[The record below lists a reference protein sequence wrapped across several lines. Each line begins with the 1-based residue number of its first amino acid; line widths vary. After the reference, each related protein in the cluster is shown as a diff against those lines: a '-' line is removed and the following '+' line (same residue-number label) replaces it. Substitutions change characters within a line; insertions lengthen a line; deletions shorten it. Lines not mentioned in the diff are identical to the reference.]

1 MWQRLYFERQ
11 KRDLQKWIDRGWVTP
26 ENAQSI
32 LADMGTVPNA
42 RYVPQVLTILGAVLV
57 GFAAM
62 SFVAANWAT
71 IPKIMR
77 LAMLF
82 TLMWS
87 AWGAAAYCDR
97 RGLKAYAE
105 AGVTAGLAL
114 FGANI
119 MLIAQIY
126 HVTSSTPTWLLVW
139 TLAALAA
146 ALSLSSRAAL
156 AISLLL
162 ATLWTAWAVDIRDQ
176 IHWGFLAPWAGA
188 IWLTSRLGWRPG
200 LHLGLL
206 ALCVWVPI
214 NADAL
219 IDLIKC
225 SDGQFTAL
233 LMFPALFI
241 WIMGL
246 RLSTSSSGFGP
257 ILENW
262 GMVIAF
268 CLFWTLQV
276 QSDDSPVSFIWM
288 VLAFASIAGIAALAF
303 GEVSADRLA
312 LRDYIGLIFLGGSAL
327 VYPAIN
333 DTELLKLLIY
343 ATLFLVMTVWLIAY
357 GTNRGNRFA
366 LNGGLIAF
374 TGECLYLYFQ
384 TLGTLLNTAAFFAL
398 GGIILIAGSILLPRI
413 RRRLVAN
420 VSEGDAP

>member
-32 LADMGTVPNA
+32 LSDMGTVPNA

-71 IPKIMR
+71 IPKIVR

-97 RGLKAYAE
+97 RGHKAYAE

-139 TLAALAA
+139 TLVALAA

-162 ATLWTAWAVDIRDQ
+162 ATLWTAWAVDFRDQ
-176 IHWGFLAPWAGA
+176 IHWAFLAPWAGA

-206 ALCVWVPI
+206 ALCVWIPI

-246 RLSTSSSGFGP
+246 RLSTSPSGFGP
-257 ILENW
+257 VLENW

-276 QSDDSPVSFIWM
+276 QSDESTVSFIWM
-288 VLAFASIAGIAALAF
+288 ALAFGSIAGIAALAF
-303 GEVSADRLA
+303 GEVSADQLA
-312 LRDYIGLIFLGGSAL
+312 LRDYIGLILLGIAAL

-343 ATLFLVMTVWLIAY
+343 ATFFLVMTVWLIAY
-357 GTNRGNRFA
+357 GTNRGNRLA

-420 VSEGDAP
+420 VSEGDAL